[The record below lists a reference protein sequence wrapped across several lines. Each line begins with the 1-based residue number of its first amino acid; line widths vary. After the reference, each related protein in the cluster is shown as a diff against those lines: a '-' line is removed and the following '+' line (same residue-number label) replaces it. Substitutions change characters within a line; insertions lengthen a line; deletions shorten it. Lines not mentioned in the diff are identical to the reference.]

1 MSVDW
6 ANRQRNT
13 NYMVR
18 RIAGF
23 IFEQP
28 EEVTPSQLYGLSKLS
43 WITNSYEGENASYI
57 TSTKIPALEDIF
69 SRDYKPLSLEQVS
82 QDIAIILKDS
92 SIATMVQEHTGFTN
106 FYKAYRN
113 SSLAWVEANFDTL
126 LPMYKSAYAAKN
138 NSDRKRLIQAIQRTP
153 GIPKANHEEQLMK
166 PEYFLTPAFFMLD
179 KEIKFPLING
189 NEGVKNLLKAL
200 DVHRDD
206 LLKQYTS
213 MVKLYGTGGI
223 EDAADLDQVGSDL
236 PDFIETERGKAKK
249 GLLKAK
255 ETKNKSKLPLK
266 DEEDVEVIRKAG
278 TIKQR
283 KIHNQLTN
291 MIRTSLSNYT
301 LLEGRDNS
309 CMFDVLVQKYNQK
322 QDLII
327 EVKSSLEKPNIR
339 MAVGQ
344 LFDYWY
350 GLKGDEKPHI
360 AILLPE
366 APDGENTKF
375 LEWMDIGLMWFE
387 KDQLQTST
395 EWLKQLAIKS

>member
-13 NYMVR
+13 NYLVR
-18 RIAGF
+18 KIAGYV
-23 IFEQP
+23 FEQS
-28 EEVTPSQLYGLSKLS
+28 EVTPNQLYGLSKLS

-57 TSTKIPALEDIF
+57 TSTKIPALEDVF
-69 SRDYKPLSLEQVS
+69 SRNYESLSLEQVS
-82 QDIAIILKDS
+82 QDIALILKDS
-92 SIATMVQEHTGFTN
+92 SIEKMVQEHTGFTN

-113 SSLAWVEANFDTL
+113 SSLEWVEANFNTL
-126 LPMYKSAYAAKN
+126 LPMYKSAYATKSD
-138 NSDRKRLIQAIQRTP
+138 SDRKRLIQAIQKTP
-153 GIPKANHEEQLMK
+153 GIPKANHAEQLMK
-166 PEYFLTPAFFMLD
+166 SEYFLTPAFFMLD

-200 DVHRDD
+200 EVQGDD

-213 MVKLYGTGGI
+213 MVTLYGTGGI

-236 PDFIETERGKAKK
+236 PDFIETERKKTKK
-249 GLLKAK
+249 GLLKPK
-255 ETKNKSKLPLK
+255 ETNNKSNLPLK

-283 KIHNQLTN
+283 KVHNQLTN
-291 MIRTSLSNYT
+291 LIRASLSNYT

-309 CMFDVLVQKYNQK
+309 CMFDVLVQKYNKK

-366 APDGENTKF
+366 APDSECTKF
-375 LEWMDIGLMWFE
+375 LEWMDIGLMWFKE
-387 KDQLQTST
+387 EQLYTST